1 MDKQI
6 SVYDLLTEHMK
17 FLSVKAAHSKGEK
30 QAGYIEAMEDI
41 QILMNRL
48 KMPCPEEET
57 FNDLFGSFTFLQ
69 LTYDSKV
76 LILDH
81 TRQLVDLKMAISR
94 FMDFLEYNPKMQK
107 KLRRSVAWKLFKLF
121 CRLPWGR

>member
-48 KMPCPEEET
+48 RMPCPEEEE
-57 FNDLFGSFTFLQ
+57 FNKLFGSFTFLR

-81 TRQLVDLKMAISR
+81 TRQLVDLKVQISR

-121 CRLPWGR
+121 CRLPWGF